1 MPTIVH
7 AIRVHRSY
15 RQDGAGH
22 AQPNKPKRS
31 RLRPQAQIIERGDAV
46 LQVVYP
52 NQEATMR
59 SHHVIAIA
67 TAVVIGLGVKLLFI
81 SGPSAEA
88 KVDPVERAG
97 VDVSKMPVNA
107 KLPIETI
114 HDMTFVF
121 SHSE

>member
-1 MPTIVH
+1 MRNPT
-7 AIRVHRSY
+7 S
-15 RQDGAGH
+15 QS
-22 AQPNKPKRS
+22 S
-31 RLRPQAQIIERGDAV
+31 RGYGRRLKRGDAV

-52 NQEATMR
+52 NREATMR

-67 TAVVIGLGVKLLFI
+67 TAVVVGLGVKLLFF

-107 KLPIETI
+107 KLPTETI
-114 HDMTFVF
+114 RDMAFVF